1 MNRQQKKE
9 LRQHLSTRQ
18 LMGIDQLTEHGLK
31 TTCGE
36 LVFYLLKPNNLSVMS
51 TEGIRGR
58 IMALTNLLSSTEEL
72 HLMALDSRE
81 SFQQNKDYYQQRLT
95 AEELPALRELLSQDM
110 DHLDQIQ
117 TTTASSR
124 EFLLIHRL
132 STKAQTDANHPS
144 VLEKS
149 IRDYGFHVRLAGHQD
164 VMRLL
169 AIYYQQDVTT
179 EHFDDFDGES
189 HGYVPQVKAQQK
201 PIPKKKKT
209 KKPPPK
215 PPVPRPKDFLDMIAP
230 TAIRFNTDHYILG
243 GTYRC
248 VLALRG
254 YPTSTEELA
263 LLRHLGEKSGVT
275 LHIYARKVTP
285 AEEKVIID
293 NASNKNRMEQS
304 NTNNMQQSV
313 AAEVNLQD
321 VVALIAAKHRNP
333 EPLFHCAVFIE
344 LSARDT
350 DSLRSL
356 RDAVAAELT
365 RFKLSADRVLLRQ
378 KEGFISANPAGHNA
392 FGALFE
398 RVLPASSVA
407 NLFPFNYSGKTDPS
421 GFYIGK
427 DLYGSSIIVD
437 LERRAD
443 DKTTGSVLILG
454 NSGQGKSFLQKLLIC
469 NTLESGK
476 SVLCFDTEHELVDL
490 CEKLG
495 GCFVDMMSG
504 QYIINLLEPKLWN
517 AGGEEDDDTDTPMAF
532 RQRSKLSQHISF
544 LKDIFR
550 SYKDFSDRHIDTIEL
565 MLERLY
571 AKCGLNDWTDFSA
584 LDAKDYPTVSDLYD
598 VIEDAYQNY
607 ANEKDPLYP
616 AELLQELLLGL
627 HSMCKGAE
635 SKFFNGH
642 TNITSNRFLVFGVR
656 DLIQTSGSLC
666 NAMLLNVFSYFSNK
680 LLVEGNTVA
689 ALDELHVWIS
699 NKIAISYIRNVLK
712 RARKRDSSLILASQ
726 NLEDFMLPGIAEL
739 TRPLFAIPTHQFLFN
754 AGNVDKTFYMN
765 HLQLEESEF
774 ELIRY
779 PRQAVCLYKCG
790 NERYLLKVI
799 APEYK
804 SALFGTAGGK

>member
-1 MNRQQKKE
+1 MNRKQKKE
-9 LRQHLSTRQ
+9 LRQHQSTRQ

-31 TTCGE
+31 TASGE

-51 TEGIRGR
+51 KDGIRGR
-58 IMALTNLLSSTEEL
+58 VMALTNLLSSTEEL

-81 SFQQNKDYYQQRLT
+81 SFQRNKDYYQQRL
-95 AEELPALRELLSQDM
+95 ASEELPALRKLLRHDAE
-110 DHLDQIQ
+110 HLDQIQ

-132 STKAQTDANHPS
+132 SSRSQADANQPS
-144 VLEKS
+144 ILEKS
-149 IRDYGFHVRLAGHQD
+149 IRDHGFHVRLAGRQD

-169 AIYYQQDVTT
+169 AVYYQQDVTT
-179 EHFDDFDGES
+179 DHFDNFDGES
-189 HGYVPQVKAQQK
+189 HGYIPPPKVIQK
-201 PIPKKKKT
+201 QSTKKKKG
-209 KKPPPK
+209 KKTAPK
-215 PPVPRPKDFLDMIAP
+215 TPPVQPKDFLDMIAP

-263 LLRHLGEKSGVT
+263 LLRHLGERSGVI

-304 NTNNMQQSV
+304 NTNNMQQSI

-321 VVALIAAKHRNP
+321 VVTLIAAKHRNP

-344 LSARDT
+344 LSARDA

-356 RDAVAAELT
+356 RDAVTAELT

-378 KEGFISANPAGHNA
+378 KEGFLSANPAGHNA
-392 FGALFE
+392 FGTLFE

-407 NLFPFNYSGKTDPS
+407 NLFPFNYSGKTDPC

-427 DLYGSSIIVD
+427 DLYGSNIIVD

-443 DKTTGSVLILG
+443 DKTTGSVLVLG

-476 SVLCFDTEHELVDL
+476 NVLCFDTEHELVDL

-504 QYIINLLEPKLWN
+504 QYIINLLEPKLWS
-517 AGGEEDDDTDTPMAF
+517 AGGEDDADADTPMAF

-571 AKCGLNDWTDFSA
+571 AKWGLNDWTAFSA
-584 LDAKDYPTVSDLYD
+584 LGAKDYPTVSDLYD
-598 VIEDAYQNY
+598 VMEDAYQNY
-607 ANEKDPLYP
+607 DSEKDPLYP
-616 AELLQELLLGL
+616 VELLQELLLGL

-680 LLVEGNTVA
+680 LLVEGNAVA

-726 NLEDFMLPGIAEL
+726 NLEDFILPGVAEL

-754 AGNVDKTFYMN
+754 AGNVDKSFYMN

-779 PRQAVCLYKCG
+779 PRQTVCLYKCG

-804 SALFGTAGGK
+804 SELFGTAGGK

>member
-1 MNRQQKKE
+1 MNRKQKKE

-31 TTCGE
+31 TASGE

-51 TEGIRGR
+51 NEGIRGR
-58 IMALTNLLSSTEEL
+58 VMALTNLLSSTEEL

-81 SFQQNKDYYQQRLT
+81 SFQRNKDYYQQRL
-95 AEELPALRELLSQDM
+95 ASEELPALRKLLHHDTE
-110 DHLDQIQ
+110 HLDQIQ

-132 STKAQTDANHPS
+132 STKSQADANQPS
-144 VLEKS
+144 ILEKS
-149 IRDYGFHVRLAGHQD
+149 IRDHGFHVRLAGRQD

-169 AIYYQQDVTT
+169 AVYYQQDVTT
-179 EHFDDFDGES
+179 DHFDNFDGES
-189 HGYVPQVKAQQK
+189 HGYIPPPKVIQK
-201 PIPKKKKT
+201 QSTKKKKG
-209 KKPPPK
+209 KKTAPK
-215 PPVPRPKDFLDMIAP
+215 TPPVQPKDFLDMIAP

-263 LLRHLGEKSGVT
+263 LLRHLGERSGVT

-356 RDAVAAELT
+356 RDAVTAELT

-378 KEGFISANPAGHNA
+378 KEGFLSANPAGHNA
-392 FGALFE
+392 FGSLFE

-407 NLFPFNYSGKTDPS
+407 NLFPFNYSGKTDPC

-427 DLYGSSIIVD
+427 DLYGSNIIVD

-443 DKTTGSVLILG
+443 DKTTGSVLVLG

-476 SVLCFDTEHELVDL
+476 NVLCFDTEHELVDL

-517 AGGEEDDDTDTPMAF
+517 AGGEDDADADTPMAF

-571 AKCGLNDWTDFSA
+571 AKWGLNDWTDFSA
-584 LDAKDYPTVSDLYD
+584 LGAKDYPTVSDLYD
-598 VIEDAYQNY
+598 VMEDAYQNY
-607 ANEKDPLYP
+607 DSEKDPLYP
-616 AELLQELLLGL
+616 VELLQELLLGL

-726 NLEDFMLPGIAEL
+726 NLEDFMLPGVAEL

-754 AGNVDKTFYMN
+754 AGNVDKSFYMN

-779 PRQAVCLYKCG
+779 PRQTVCLYKCG

-804 SALFGTAGGK
+804 SELFGLAGGK

>member
-1 MNRQQKKE
+1 MNRKQKKE
-9 LRQHLSTRQ
+9 LRQHQSTRQ

-31 TTCGE
+31 TASGE

-51 TEGIRGR
+51 KEGIRGR
-58 IMALTNLLSSTEEL
+58 VMALTNLLSSTEEL

-81 SFQQNKDYYQQRLT
+81 SFQRNKDYYQQRL
-95 AEELPALRELLSQDM
+95 ASEELPALRKLLRQDTE
-110 DHLDQIQ
+110 HLDQIQ

-132 STKAQTDANHPS
+132 STKSQSDANQPS
-144 VLEKS
+144 ILEKS
-149 IRDYGFHVRLAGHQD
+149 IRDHGFHVRLAARQD

-169 AIYYQQDVTT
+169 AVYYQQDVTT
-179 EHFDDFDGES
+179 DHFDSFDGES
-189 HGYVPQVKAQQK
+189 HGYIPPAKAIQK
-201 PIPKKKKT
+201 PSTKKKKG
-209 KKPPPK
+209 KKTVPK
-215 PPVPRPKDFLDMIAP
+215 TPPVQPKDFLDMIAP

-263 LLRHLGEKSGVT
+263 LLRHLGERSGVT

-356 RDAVAAELT
+356 RDAVTAELT

-378 KEGFISANPAGHNA
+378 KEGFLSANPAGHNA
-392 FGALFE
+392 FGSLFE

-407 NLFPFNYSGKTDPS
+407 NLFPFNYSGKTDPC

-427 DLYGSSIIVD
+427 DLYGSNIIVD

-443 DKTTGSVLILG
+443 DKTTGSVLVLG

-476 SVLCFDTEHELVDL
+476 NVLCFDTEHELVDL

-517 AGGEEDDDTDTPMAF
+517 AGGEDDEDTDTPMAF

-571 AKCGLNDWTDFSA
+571 AKWGLNDWTDFSA
-584 LDAKDYPTVSDLYD
+584 LGAKDYPTVSDLYD
-598 VIEDAYQNY
+598 VMEDAYRNY
-607 ANEKDPLYP
+607 DSEKDPLYP
-616 AELLQELLLGL
+616 VELLQELLLGL

-642 TNITSNRFLVFGVR
+642 TNITSSRFLVFGVR

-666 NAMLLNVFSYFSNK
+666 NAMLLNVFPYFSNK

-726 NLEDFMLPGIAEL
+726 NLEDFMLPGVAEL

-754 AGNVDKTFYMN
+754 AGNVDKSFYMN

-779 PRQAVCLYKCG
+779 PRQTVCLYKCG

-804 SALFGTAGGK
+804 SELFGLAGGK

>member
-1 MNRQQKKE
+1 MNRKQKKE
-9 LRQHLSTRQ
+9 LRQHQSTRQ

-31 TTCGE
+31 TASGE

-51 TEGIRGR
+51 KDGIRGR
-58 IMALTNLLSSTEEL
+58 VMALTNLLSSTEEL

-81 SFQQNKDYYQQRLT
+81 SFQRNKDYYQQRL
-95 AEELPALRELLSQDM
+95 ASEELPALRKLLHHDTE
-110 DHLDQIQ
+110 HLDQIQ

-132 STKAQTDANHPS
+132 SSRSQADANQPS
-144 VLEKS
+144 ILEKS
-149 IRDYGFHVRLAGHQD
+149 IRDHGFHVRLAGRQD

-169 AIYYQQDVTT
+169 AVYYQQDVTT
-179 EHFDDFDGES
+179 DHFDNFDGES
-189 HGYVPQVKAQQK
+189 HGYIPPPKVIQK
-201 PIPKKKKT
+201 QSTKKKKG
-209 KKPPPK
+209 KKTAPK
-215 PPVPRPKDFLDMIAP
+215 TPPVQPKDFLDMIAP

-263 LLRHLGEKSGVT
+263 LLQHLGERSGVT
-275 LHIYARKVTP
+275 LHIYARQVTP

-344 LSARDT
+344 LSARDA

-356 RDAVAAELT
+356 RDAVTAELT

-378 KEGFISANPAGHNA
+378 KEGFLSANPAGHNA
-392 FGALFE
+392 FGSLFE

-407 NLFPFNYSGKTDPS
+407 NLFPFNYSGKTDPC

-427 DLYGSSIIVD
+427 DLYGSNIIVD

-443 DKTTGSVLILG
+443 DKTTGSVLVLG

-476 SVLCFDTEHELVDL
+476 NVLCFDTEHELVDL

-504 QYIINLLEPKLWN
+504 QYIINLLEPKLWS
-517 AGGEEDDDTDTPMAF
+517 AGGEDDADADTPMAF

-571 AKCGLNDWTDFSA
+571 AKWGLNDWTDFSA
-584 LDAKDYPTVSDLYD
+584 LGAKDYPTVSDLYD
-598 VIEDAYQNY
+598 VMEDAYRNY
-607 ANEKDPLYP
+607 DSEKDPLYP
-616 AELLQELLLGL
+616 VELLQELLLGL

-642 TNITSNRFLVFGVR
+642 TNITSSRFLVFGVR

-726 NLEDFMLPGIAEL
+726 NLEDFMLPGVAEL

-754 AGNVDKTFYMN
+754 AGNVDKSFYMN

-779 PRQAVCLYKCG
+779 PRQTVCLYKCG

-804 SALFGTAGGK
+804 SELFGTAGGK

>member
-1 MNRQQKKE
+1 MNRKQKKE
-9 LRQHLSTRQ
+9 LRQHQSTRQ

-31 TTCGE
+31 TASGE

-51 TEGIRGR
+51 KEGIRGR
-58 IMALTNLLSSTEEL
+58 VMALTNLLSSTEEL

-81 SFQQNKDYYQQRLT
+81 SFQRNKDYYQQRL
-95 AEELPALRELLSQDM
+95 ASEELPALRKLLRHDAE
-110 DHLDQIQ
+110 HLDQIQ

-132 STKAQTDANHPS
+132 SSRSQADANQPS
-144 VLEKS
+144 ILEKS
-149 IRDYGFHVRLAGHQD
+149 IRDHGFHVRLAGRQD

-169 AIYYQQDVTT
+169 AVYYQQDVTT
-179 EHFDDFDGES
+179 DHFDNFDGES
-189 HGYVPQVKAQQK
+189 HGYIPPPKVIQK
-201 PIPKKKKT
+201 QSTKKKKG
-209 KKPPPK
+209 KKTAPK
-215 PPVPRPKDFLDMIAP
+215 TPPVQPKDFLDMIAP

-263 LLRHLGEKSGVT
+263 LLRHLGERSGVI

-304 NTNNMQQSV
+304 NTNNMQQSI

-344 LSARDT
+344 LSSRDA

-356 RDAVAAELT
+356 RDAVTAELT

-378 KEGFISANPAGHNA
+378 KEGFLSANPAGHNA
-392 FGALFE
+392 FGTLFE

-407 NLFPFNYSGKTDPS
+407 NLFPFNYSGKTDPC

-427 DLYGSSIIVD
+427 DLYGSNIIVD

-443 DKTTGSVLILG
+443 DKTTGSVLVLG

-476 SVLCFDTEHELVDL
+476 NVLCFDTEHELVDL

-517 AGGEEDDDTDTPMAF
+517 AGGEDDADADTPMAF

-571 AKCGLNDWTDFSA
+571 AKWGLNDWTDFFA
-584 LDAKDYPTVSDLYD
+584 LGAKDYPTVSDLYD
-598 VIEDAYQNY
+598 VMEDAYRNY
-607 ANEKDPLYP
+607 DSEKDPLYP
-616 AELLQELLLGL
+616 VELLQELLLGL

-726 NLEDFMLPGIAEL
+726 NLEDFMLPGVAEL

-754 AGNVDKTFYMN
+754 AGNVDKSFYMN

-779 PRQAVCLYKCG
+779 PRQTVCLYKCG

-804 SALFGTAGGK
+804 SELFGLAGGK

>member
-1 MNRQQKKE
+1 MNRKQKKE
-9 LRQHLSTRQ
+9 LRQHQSTRQ

-31 TTCGE
+31 TASGE

-51 TEGIRGR
+51 NEGIRGR
-58 IMALTNLLSSTEEL
+58 VMALTNLLSSTEEL

-81 SFQQNKDYYQQRLT
+81 SFQRNKDYYQQRL
-95 AEELPALRELLSQDM
+95 ASEELPALRKLLHHDTE
-110 DHLDQIQ
+110 HLDQIQ

-132 STKAQTDANHPS
+132 STKSQADANQPS
-144 VLEKS
+144 ILEKS
-149 IRDYGFHVRLAGHQD
+149 IRDHGFHVRLAGRQD

-169 AIYYQQDVTT
+169 AVYYQQDVTT
-179 EHFDDFDGES
+179 DHFDNFDGES
-189 HGYVPQVKAQQK
+189 HGYIPPPKVIQK
-201 PIPKKKKT
+201 QSTKKKKG
-209 KKPPPK
+209 KKTAPK
-215 PPVPRPKDFLDMIAP
+215 TPPVQPKDFLDMIAP

-263 LLRHLGEKSGVT
+263 LLRHLGERSGVT

-356 RDAVAAELT
+356 RDAVTAELT

-378 KEGFISANPAGHNA
+378 KEGFLSANPAGHNA
-392 FGALFE
+392 FGSLFE

-407 NLFPFNYSGKTDPS
+407 NLFPFNYSGKTDPC

-427 DLYGSSIIVD
+427 DLYGSNIIVD

-443 DKTTGSVLILG
+443 DKTTGSVLVLG

-476 SVLCFDTEHELVDL
+476 NVLCFDTEHELVDL

-517 AGGEEDDDTDTPMAF
+517 AGGEDDADADTPMAF

-571 AKCGLNDWTDFSA
+571 VKWGLNDWTDFSA
-584 LDAKDYPTVSDLYD
+584 LGAKDYPTVSDLYD
-598 VIEDAYQNY
+598 VMEDAYQNY

-616 AELLQELLLGL
+616 VELLQELLLGL

-726 NLEDFMLPGIAEL
+726 NLEDFMLPGVAEL

-754 AGNVDKTFYMN
+754 AGNVDKSFYMN

-779 PRQAVCLYKCG
+779 PRQTVCLYKCG

-804 SALFGTAGGK
+804 SELFGLAGGK

>member
-1 MNRQQKKE
+1 MNRKQKKE

-31 TTCGE
+31 TASGE

-51 TEGIRGR
+51 NEGIRGR
-58 IMALTNLLSSTEEL
+58 VMALTNLLSSTEEL

-81 SFQQNKDYYQQRLT
+81 SFQRNKDYYQQRL
-95 AEELPALRELLSQDM
+95 ASEELPALRKLLHHDTE
-110 DHLDQIQ
+110 HLDQIQ

-132 STKAQTDANHPS
+132 STKSQADANQPS
-144 VLEKS
+144 ILEKS
-149 IRDYGFHVRLAGHQD
+149 IRDHGFHVRLAGRQD

-169 AIYYQQDVTT
+169 AVYYQQDVTT
-179 EHFDDFDGES
+179 DHFDNFDGES
-189 HGYVPQVKAQQK
+189 HGYIPPPKVIQK
-201 PIPKKKKT
+201 QSTKKKKG
-209 KKPPPK
+209 KKTAPK
-215 PPVPRPKDFLDMIAP
+215 TPPVQPKDFLDMIAP

-263 LLRHLGEKSGVT
+263 LLRHLGERSGVT

-356 RDAVAAELT
+356 RDAVTAELT

-378 KEGFISANPAGHNA
+378 KEGFLSANPAGHNA
-392 FGALFE
+392 FGSLFE

-407 NLFPFNYSGKTDPS
+407 NLFPFNYSGKTDPC

-427 DLYGSSIIVD
+427 DLYGSNIIVD

-443 DKTTGSVLILG
+443 DKTTGSVLVLG

-476 SVLCFDTEHELVDL
+476 NVLCFDTEHELVDL

-517 AGGEEDDDTDTPMAF
+517 AGGEDDEDTDTPMAF

-571 AKCGLNDWTDFSA
+571 AKWGLNDWTDFSA
-584 LDAKDYPTVSDLYD
+584 LGAKDYPTVSDLYD
-598 VIEDAYQNY
+598 VMEDAYQNY
-607 ANEKDPLYP
+607 DSEKDPLYP
-616 AELLQELLLGL
+616 VELLQELLLGL

-726 NLEDFMLPGIAEL
+726 NLEDFMLPGVAEL

-754 AGNVDKTFYMN
+754 AGNVDKSFYMN

-779 PRQAVCLYKCG
+779 PRQTVCLYKCG

-804 SALFGTAGGK
+804 SELFGTAGGK

>member
-1 MNRQQKKE
+1 MNRKQKKE
-9 LRQHLSTRQ
+9 LRQHQSTRQ
-18 LMGIDQLTEHGLK
+18 LIGIDQLTDHGLK
-31 TTCGE
+31 TSSGE

-51 TEGIRGR
+51 KEGIRGR
-58 IMALTNLLSSTEEL
+58 VMALTNLLSSTEEL

-81 SFQQNKDYYQQRLT
+81 SFQQNKDHYQKRLSS
-95 AEELPALRELLSQDM
+95 EELPALRELLRQDI
-110 DHLDQIQ
+110 DHLNQIQ

-124 EFLLIHRL
+124 EFLLIHKL
-132 STKAQTDANHPS
+132 NSKTQLDSNLPS
-144 VLEKS
+144 VLEKR
-149 IRDYGFHVRLAGHQD
+149 IRDQGFHVRLAGRQD

-169 AIYYQQDVTT
+169 AVYYQQDVTT
-179 EHFDDFDGES
+179 DHFENFDGECYG
-189 HGYVPQVKAQQK
+189 H
-201 PIPKKKKT
+201 I
-209 KKPPPK
+209 PPPK
-215 PPVPRPKDFLDMIAP
+215 SPPKQGKQKKTAKRSVSKTSTTPPKDFLDMVAP

-243 GTYRC
+243 GIYRC

-285 AEEKVIID
+285 SEEKVIID

-304 NTNNMQQSV
+304 TTNNMQQSV

-356 RDAVAAELT
+356 RDAVTAELT

-378 KEGFISANPAGHNA
+378 KEGFLSANPAGHNA
-392 FGALFE
+392 FGSLFE

-407 NLFPFNYSGKTDPS
+407 NLFPFNYSGKTDPC

-427 DLYGSSIIVD
+427 DLYGSNIIVD

-443 DKTTGSVLILG
+443 DKTTGSVLVLG

-476 SVLCFDTEHELVDL
+476 NVLCFDTEHELVDL

-517 AGGEEDDDTDTPMAF
+517 AGGEDDADADTPMAF

-571 AKCGLNDWTDFSA
+571 AKWGLNDWTDFSA
-584 LDAKDYPTVSDLYD
+584 LGAKDYPTVSDLYD
-598 VIEDAYQNY
+598 VMEDAYQNY
-607 ANEKDPLYP
+607 DSEKDPLYP
-616 AELLQELLLGL
+616 VELLQELLLGL

-642 TNITSNRFLVFGVR
+642 TNITSSRFLVFGVR

-726 NLEDFMLPGIAEL
+726 NLEDFMLPGVAEL

-754 AGNVDKTFYMN
+754 AGNVDKSFYMN

-779 PRQAVCLYKCG
+779 PRQTVCLYKCG

-804 SALFGTAGGK
+804 SELFGTAGGK

>member
-1 MNRQQKKE
+1 MNRKQKKE
-9 LRQHLSTRQ
+9 LRQHQSTRQ

-31 TTCGE
+31 TASGE

-51 TEGIRGR
+51 KDGIRGR
-58 IMALTNLLSSTEEL
+58 VMALTNLLSSTEEL

-81 SFQQNKDYYQQRLT
+81 SFQRNKDYYQQRL
-95 AEELPALRELLSQDM
+95 ASEELPALRKLLRHDAE
-110 DHLDQIQ
+110 HLDQIQ

-132 STKAQTDANHPS
+132 SSRSQADANQPS
-144 VLEKS
+144 ILEKS
-149 IRDYGFHVRLAGHQD
+149 IRDHGFHVRLAGRQD

-169 AIYYQQDVTT
+169 AVYYQQDVTT
-179 EHFDDFDGES
+179 DHFDNFDGES
-189 HGYVPQVKAQQK
+189 HGYIPPPKVIQK
-201 PIPKKKKT
+201 QSTKKKKG
-209 KKPPPK
+209 KKTAPK
-215 PPVPRPKDFLDMIAP
+215 TPPVQPKDFLDMIAP

-248 VLALRG
+248 VLALRS
-254 YPTSTEELA
+254 YPTSTEKLA
-263 LLRHLGEKSGVT
+263 LLRHLGERSGVT

-356 RDAVAAELT
+356 RDAVTAELT

-378 KEGFISANPAGHNA
+378 KEGFLSANPAGHNA
-392 FGALFE
+392 FGSLFE

-407 NLFPFNYSGKTDPS
+407 NLFPFNYSGKTDPC

-427 DLYGSSIIVD
+427 DLYGSNIIVD

-443 DKTTGSVLILG
+443 DKTTGSVLVLG

-476 SVLCFDTEHELVDL
+476 NVLCFDTEHELVDL

-517 AGGEEDDDTDTPMAF
+517 AGGEDDADADTPMAF

-571 AKCGLNDWTDFSA
+571 AKWGLNDWTDFSA
-584 LDAKDYPTVSDLYD
+584 LGAKDYPTVSDLYD
-598 VIEDAYQNY
+598 VMEDAYRNY
-607 ANEKDPLYP
+607 DSEKDPLYP
-616 AELLQELLLGL
+616 VELLQELLLGL

-642 TNITSNRFLVFGVR
+642 TNITSSRFLVFGVR

-726 NLEDFMLPGIAEL
+726 NLEDFMLPGVAEL

-754 AGNVDKTFYMN
+754 AGNVDKSFYMN

-779 PRQAVCLYKCG
+779 PRQTVCLYKCG

-804 SALFGTAGGK
+804 SELFGLAGGK

>member
-1 MNRQQKKE
+1 M
-9 LRQHLSTRQ
+9 
-18 LMGIDQLTEHGLK
+18 
-31 TTCGE
+31 
-36 LVFYLLKPNNLSVMS
+36 
-51 TEGIRGR
+51 
-58 IMALTNLLSSTEEL
+58 
-72 HLMALDSRE
+72 
-81 SFQQNKDYYQQRLT
+81 
-95 AEELPALRELLSQDM
+95 
-110 DHLDQIQ
+110 
-117 TTTASSR
+117 
-124 EFLLIHRL
+124 
-132 STKAQTDANHPS
+132 
-144 VLEKS
+144 
-149 IRDYGFHVRLAGHQD
+149 
-164 VMRLL
+164 
-169 AIYYQQDVTT
+169 
-179 EHFDDFDGES
+179 
-189 HGYVPQVKAQQK
+189 
-201 PIPKKKKT
+201 
-209 KKPPPK
+209 
-215 PPVPRPKDFLDMIAP
+215 
-230 TAIRFNTDHYILG
+230 
-243 GTYRC
+243 
-248 VLALRG
+248 
-254 YPTSTEELA
+254 
-263 LLRHLGEKSGVT
+263 
-275 LHIYARKVTP
+275 
-285 AEEKVIID
+285 
-293 NASNKNRMEQS
+293 
-304 NTNNMQQSV
+304 
-313 AAEVNLQD
+313 
-321 VVALIAAKHRNP
+321 
-333 EPLFHCAVFIE
+333 FIE

-350 DSLRSL
+350 NSLRSL
-356 RDAVAAELT
+356 RDAVTAELT

-378 KEGFISANPAGHNA
+378 KEGFLSANPAGHNA
-392 FGALFE
+392 FGSLFE

-407 NLFPFNYSGKTDPS
+407 NLFPFNYSGKTDPC

-427 DLYGSSIIVD
+427 DLYGSNIIVD

-443 DKTTGSVLILG
+443 DKTTGSVLVLG

-476 SVLCFDTEHELVDL
+476 NVLCFDTEHELVDL

-504 QYIINLLEPKLWN
+504 QYIINLLEPKLWS
-517 AGGEEDDDTDTPMAF
+517 AGGEDDADADTPMAF

-571 AKCGLNDWTDFSA
+571 AKWGLNDWTDFSA
-584 LDAKDYPTVSDLYD
+584 LGAKDYPTVSDLYD
-598 VIEDAYQNY
+598 VMEDAYRNY
-607 ANEKDPLYP
+607 DSEKDPLYP
-616 AELLQELLLGL
+616 VELLQELLLGL

-642 TNITSNRFLVFGVR
+642 TNITSSRFLVFGVR

-726 NLEDFMLPGIAEL
+726 NLEDFMLPGVAEL

-754 AGNVDKTFYMN
+754 AGNVDKSFYMN

-779 PRQAVCLYKCG
+779 PRQTVCLYKCG

-804 SALFGTAGGK
+804 SELFGTAGGK